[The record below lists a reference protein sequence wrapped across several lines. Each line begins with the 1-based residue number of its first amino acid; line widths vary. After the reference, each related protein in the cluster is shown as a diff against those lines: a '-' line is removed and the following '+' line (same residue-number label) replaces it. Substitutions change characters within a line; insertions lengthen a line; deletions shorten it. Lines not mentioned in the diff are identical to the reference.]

1 MTTYLLIWTMLFR
14 YELCLGLYF
23 PCFFHVKAV
32 LFRQLNASEKS
43 HFKPASPVTADGGVR
58 AYLNKLNLDVCL
70 VSYFSLNV

>member
-1 MTTYLLIWTMLFR
+1 MFSVFSPQIFTIVTRWV
-14 YELCLGLYF
+14 G
-23 PCFFHVKAV
+23 K
-32 LFRQLNASEKS
+32 QKKS